1 MAEGGVQPKVEVDSE
16 SDESTIETFS
26 EELAQGSLGEDSG
39 RTRSG
44 HQYQTTSGAES
55 QSQATSGSR
64 SGSRSASR
72 TNSPVSGQ
80 GQAQSSPSSGTGL
93 TPPHTPIRGAS
104 PPPTTSSS
112 DSDSDAEMS
121 SQFNYSALAKFCGNL
136 PLAHPNRRTLM
147 AYNVKRWLR
156 DSENR
161 IASKKLTS
169 DKDKIAE
176 AKLGVNPDIGDAVTI
191 LNSDVF
197 DHKATFDEWKA
208 AVIKLWLP
216 AAERDSYLAVS
227 RLLHMT
233 RDVMIGEAVVQIEDA
248 KHAIKNDMILN
259 QIPEVKPANGWDSND
274 TSTLLVRLDDVLNY
288 LGVGIL
294 YDGLTPA
301 DQEVFRELDFKCTD
315 PLIDS
320 VSEFHSK
327 CAQKQRREVG
337 RVNVVEDDFEHQDVP
352 LDNQA
357 FWAGPRGRGMRGRG
371 RGRGGSNYRGQHS
384 QYNKGN
390 ASAQE
395 DPEQKVCKGCGKN
408 GHTKSRCPD
417 VECFRCNMKGH
428 MARRCPQQS
437 KDEKEQPAP
446 GPKTGAIPKKRQN

>member
-1 MAEGGVQPKVEVDSE
+1 MAEGGVQPKVEFDPE

-26 EELAQGSLGEDSG
+26 EEVAQGSLDEDSG

-44 HQYQTTSGAES
+44 HQYQTTSGVES
-55 QSQATSGSR
+55 QSQAASGSR

-80 GQAQSSPSSGTGL
+80 GRAQSSPSSGTGL

-104 PPPTTSSS
+104 PSATISSS

-121 SQFNYSALAKFCGNL
+121 SQFNHSALAKFCGNL
-136 PLAHPNRRTLM
+136 PLAHPNRRALM

-161 IASKKLTS
+161 ISSKKLTS

-176 AKLGVNPDIGDAVTI
+176 AKLGVHPDIGDAVTI

-197 DHKATFDEWKA
+197 EHKKTFDEWKA

-227 RLLHMT
+227 KLLHLN

-248 KHAIKNDMILN
+248 KRAIKNDMITN
-259 QIPEVKPANGWDSND
+259 QSPKIEPASGWDSQD
-274 TSTLLVRLDDVLNY
+274 TTTLLVSIDDVLNY

-301 DQEVFRELDFKCTD
+301 DQEVFRELDFKCTA

-337 RVNVVEDDFEHQDVP
+337 RINVVEDYEDEGVP
-352 LDNQA
+352 PDNQA
-357 FWAGPRGRGMRGRG
+357 LWAGPRGRGMRGRG
-371 RGRGGSNYRGQHS
+371 RGRGSANYRGQSS
-384 QYNKGN
+384 QYNRGN

-395 DPEQKVCKGCGKN
+395 DPEQKVCQGCGKI

-417 VECFRCNMKGH
+417 VECFRCKMKGH
-428 MARRCPQQS
+428 MARRCRQQQPRE
-437 KDEKEQPAP
+437 EKEQPAP
-446 GPKTGAIPKKRQN
+446 GPKTGAVPKKRHN